1 MPSSTSDHRFEIPA
15 APSPRVPA
23 SAPAPG
29 RRYCLISPCRDE
41 EATLERTLRCVA
53 AQTLPPALHV
63 VVDDGSTDRTQEIL
77 ARLAKEMPFLRVVLR
92 ADRGKRS
99 VGPGVIEA
107 FYAGLESIRVTDF
120 DYICKLDVD
129 LDLPPRY
136 FETLVERMERDP
148 RIGALSGKPFFH
160 PAAIESAAL
169 VPEPCGD
176 DICVG
181 MAKFYRRE
189 CFEAVG
195 GFVRA
200 VMWDG
205 IDAHTSR
212 MLGWK
217 NLALGDESLRFVHLR
232 PMGSSDKSVYKGRVR
247 WGQGQYFMGTSFL
260 YLLAS
265 AVNRIATPPAVLGSL
280 CMIYGW
286 CEAWF
291 HARPRYGTPE
301 FRAFLRRY
309 QWLALTRGKTR
320 ACELV
325 LGNRQNP
332 E

>member
-1 MPSSTSDHRFEIPA
+1 MA
-15 APSPRVPA
+15 PA
-23 SAPAPG
+23 STPLVPHDSGQPAG

-41 EATLERTLRCVA
+41 EATVERTLRCVA
-53 AQTLPPALHV
+53 AQTLRPALHV
-63 VVDDGSTDRTQEIL
+63 VVDDGSTDRTPEIL
-77 ARLAKEMPFLRVVLR
+77 ARLAKEMPFLRVVRR

-107 FYAGLESIRVTDF
+107 FYAGLEAIRLADF
-120 DYICKLDVD
+120 DYVCKFDVD
-129 LDLPPRY
+129 LDLPPNY
-136 FETLVERMERDP
+136 FATLVERMEKDP

-160 PAAIESAAL
+160 KGGVAGAPL

-189 CFEAVG
+189 CFEQVG

-217 NLALGDESLRFVHLR
+217 NFALSDEALRFVHLR

-247 WGQGQYFMGTSFL
+247 WGRGQYFMGTSFL

-265 AVNRIATPPAVLGSL
+265 AVNRLATPPAVLGSL

-286 CEAWF
+286 VEAWF
-291 HARPRYGTPE
+291 HARPRYGTEE

-320 ACELV
+320 ACEAV
-325 LGNRQNP
+325 LAEAPRR
-332 E
+332 